1 MNQFILMKALIPNT
15 NKFFAGR
22 KTSPSD
28 DNRVNKGFSLIELLV
43 VIAIIAILA
52 AILLP
57 TLASAKAK
65 AQRTQCMNQMR
76 QLGLGITLFTGDNT
90 DMFPPAGEAQ
100 NAGSAGG
107 AWQISWECWI
117 NSYIGGNA
125 ALLQMQGGVF
135 LSPNDPNVVAE
146 AQALGL
152 PYTVAPKV
160 LTCPAD
166 QFPKIDWIA
175 GPPPFAY
182 KSYAMNSAGINYGTQ
197 VQVNDNFRKYPLPNL
212 TQAGAHGVGI
222 YWVDGAGKPDWAAIG
237 YNTSVV
243 KDPSGTIVLAE
254 NDSSQGSA
262 GNIWPCVCL
271 GPQNPG
277 TSAGW
282 GNLYQ
287 TDPVSPYQSASA
299 IATQAAAGNGE
310 SEGLLLYRAH
320 HNRFN
325 YVFHDNHVETLRIE
339 QTIGS
344 GTLIAPKGMWTV
356 AQGD

>member
-1 MNQFILMKALIPNT
+1 MKTSIFNT
-15 NKFFAGR
+15 SKFFAGR
-22 KTSPSD
+22 KTSPSG
-28 DNRVNKGFSLIELLV
+28 DNRVNKGFTLIELLV

-57 TLASAKAK
+57 ALASAKSK
-65 AQRTQCMNQMR
+65 AQRAQCMSDMR
-76 QLGLGITLFTGDNT
+76 QNGLGITLFSGDNT

-107 AWQISWECWI
+107 AWQVAWECWI
-117 NSYIGGNA
+117 NNYIGGNA
-125 ALLQMQGGVF
+125 QQSQMQGGVF
-135 LSPNDPNVVAE
+135 LSPDDPAVVAE

-152 PYTVAPKV
+152 PYTVAPKI

-175 GPPPFAY
+175 GPPQFAH

-197 VQVNDNFRKYPLPNL
+197 VQVNDNFRKYPLPDL
-212 TQAGAHGVGI
+212 TLPGAHGVGI
-222 YWVDGAGKPDWAAIG
+222 YWVDGGGKPDWAARG

-243 KDPSGTIVLAE
+243 RDPSGTIVLAE
-254 NDSSQGSA
+254 NVSSQGSV
-262 GNIWPCVCL
+262 GNIWPCVCE
-271 GPQNPG
+271 GPQFSTAVFG
-277 TSAGW
+277 SGW
-282 GNLYQ
+282 GNLCQ

-299 IATQAAAGNGE
+299 IAAQAKAGNGE
-310 SEGLLLYRAH
+310 SEGLLMYRAH

-344 GTLIAPKGMWTV
+344 GTLNVPKGMWTI
-356 AQGD
+356 AAGD